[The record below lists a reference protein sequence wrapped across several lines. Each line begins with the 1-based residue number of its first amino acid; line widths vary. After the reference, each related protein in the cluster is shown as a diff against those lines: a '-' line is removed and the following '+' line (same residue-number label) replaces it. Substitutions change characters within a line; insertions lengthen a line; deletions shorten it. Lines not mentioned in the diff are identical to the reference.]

1 MRPVMRLAL
10 GLVVLA
16 LVFVAVAFAL
26 PNQITVSRSVVINAP
41 EAVVFPYLNNL
52 HAFKDWSP
60 WAERDPNV
68 RVSYSGPETGK
79 GASLSWASEQASVG
93 RGSMQIAESDPNR
106 RIDLAVDY
114 NGLEGTAFYTIA
126 PAGSGSKVTWGFG
139 HETGTSPIKR
149 WRGTHARWF
158 CRLGV
163 PGRSREPERE
173 DRGGTATDRTCCDSA
188 AGCATGRKRCAAA
201 CGTAAGRTGT
211 GGRGAATARAEEA
224 ATQAL
229 GRA

>member
-16 LVFVAVAFAL
+16 LVFVVVAFAL

-41 EAVVFPYLNNL
+41 EAVTFPYLNNL

-68 RVSYSGPETGK
+68 RVSYSGPEVGK

-93 RGSMQIAESDPNR
+93 RGSMQITESDPNR

-149 WRGTHARWF
+149 WRGLMLDGF
-158 CRLGV
+158 VGSEYQVGLQNLKEKIE
-163 PGRSREPERE
+163 SER
-173 DRGGTATDRTCCDSA
+173 RPTAPTATPPQAVPPVGSDGPPRAGLPPAEAPQA
-188 AGCATGRKRCAAA
+188 AESPPPPEQKKPQRKR
-201 CGTAAGRTGT
+201 
-211 GGRGAATARAEEA
+211 
-224 ATQAL
+224 
-229 GRA
+229 

>member
-93 RGSMQIAESDPNR
+93 RGSLQIAESDPNR

-126 PAGSGSKVTWGFG
+126 PSGSGSKVTWGFG

-149 WRGTHARWF
+149 WRGLMLDGFVGSEYQVGLENLKEKIEAERRPTAPAAT
-158 CRLGV
+158 LPQAV
-163 PGRSREPERE
+163 PPAGSDAPTRAGSPTAEPPQ
-173 DRGGTATDRTCCDSA
+173 A
-188 AGCATGRKRCAAA
+188 AESPPPPEQKRPQRKR
-201 CGTAAGRTGT
+201 
-211 GGRGAATARAEEA
+211 
-224 ATQAL
+224 
-229 GRA
+229 

>member
-1 MRPVMRLAL
+1 MHPVMRLAL

-41 EAVVFPYLNNL
+41 EAAVFPYLNNL

-106 RIDLAVDY
+106 RIDLGVDY

-149 WRGTHARWF
+149 WRGLMLDGFVGSEYQVGLENLKEKIEAERRPTAPAATLPQAVPPVGSDAPARAG
-158 CRLGV
+158 L
-163 PGRSREPERE
+163 PPAEPPQ
-173 DRGGTATDRTCCDSA
+173 A
-188 AGCATGRKRCAAA
+188 AESPPPPEQKKPQRKR
-201 CGTAAGRTGT
+201 
-211 GGRGAATARAEEA
+211 
-224 ATQAL
+224 
-229 GRA
+229 

>member
-68 RVSYSGPETGK
+68 RVSYSGPEAGK

-126 PAGSGSKVTWGFG
+126 PSGSGSKVTWGFG

-149 WRGTHARWF
+149 WRGLMLDGFVGSEYQVGLENLKEKIEAERRPIAPAATLPQA
-158 CRLGV
+158 V
-163 PGRSREPERE
+163 PPVGSDAPP
-173 DRGGTATDRTCCDSA
+173 RGGSPA
-188 AGCATGRKRCAAA
+188 AEPPQAAESPPPPEQKKPQRKR
-201 CGTAAGRTGT
+201 
-211 GGRGAATARAEEA
+211 
-224 ATQAL
+224 
-229 GRA
+229 

>member
-149 WRGTHARWF
+149 WRGLMLDGFVGSEYQVGLENLKEKIEGERRPTAPAAT
-158 CRLGV
+158 LPQAV
-163 PGRSREPERE
+163 PPAGSDAPPRAGLPPAEP
-173 DRGGTATDRTCCDSA
+173 APA
-188 AGCATGRKRCAAA
+188 AEAPPPPEQKKPQRKR
-201 CGTAAGRTGT
+201 
-211 GGRGAATARAEEA
+211 
-224 ATQAL
+224 
-229 GRA
+229 

>member
-93 RGSMQIAESDPNR
+93 RGSLQIAESDPNR

-126 PAGSGSKVTWGFG
+126 PSGSGSKVTWGFG

-149 WRGTHARWF
+149 WRGLMLDGFVGSEYQVGLENLKEKIEA
-158 CRLGV
+158 
-163 PGRSREPERE
+163 ER
-173 DRGGTATDRTCCDSA
+173 RPTAP
-188 AGCATGRKRCAAA
+188 
-201 CGTAAGRTGT
+201 
-211 GGRGAATARAEEA
+211 AATLPQAVPPMGSDAPPRAGSPA
-224 ATQAL
+224 AEPPQAAESPPPPEQKKPQ
-229 GRA
+229 RRR